1 MTNELPEKLIHVQ
14 APKTISM
21 SIKILLSTTIEV
33 FGTTNV
39 STVFGEE
46 ISQQRV
52 ISRGSISLQTE
63 FSRLIQPNL
72 AHTFISTTAH
82 A

>member
-1 MTNELPEKLIHVQ
+1 MSYHMQ

-21 SIKILLSTTIEV
+21 SIKILPSTTIEV
-33 FGTTNV
+33 FGTANV
-39 STVFGEE
+39 STIFGEE
-46 ISQQRV
+46 VSQQRV

-72 AHTFISTTAH
+72 AHAFISTIAH